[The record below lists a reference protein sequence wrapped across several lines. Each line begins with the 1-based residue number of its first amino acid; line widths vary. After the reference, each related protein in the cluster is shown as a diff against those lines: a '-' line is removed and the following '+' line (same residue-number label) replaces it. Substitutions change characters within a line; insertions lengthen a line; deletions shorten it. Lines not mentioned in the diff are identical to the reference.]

1 MGHFSKKWVVQTHSN
16 VAKLLYMH
24 QMTVELISLRPAGT
38 RLVARA
44 RAKADDEDIR
54 LWFEVTFTPEGE
66 PWTDAYDRVLALL
79 DIA

>member
-1 MGHFSKKWVVQTHSN
+1 MAAAPGEASRPHTVGVGVVLAQTAS
-16 VAKLLYMH
+16 AP
-24 QMTVELISLRPAGT
+24 I
-38 RLVARA
+38 ARA